1 MATKKPRASKARK
14 GARLKD
20 LKANKNPKG
29 GALGR
34 IEPRFPR

>member
-20 LKANKNPKG
+20 LKAKRNPK
-29 GALGR
+29 AA
-34 IEPRFPR
+34 